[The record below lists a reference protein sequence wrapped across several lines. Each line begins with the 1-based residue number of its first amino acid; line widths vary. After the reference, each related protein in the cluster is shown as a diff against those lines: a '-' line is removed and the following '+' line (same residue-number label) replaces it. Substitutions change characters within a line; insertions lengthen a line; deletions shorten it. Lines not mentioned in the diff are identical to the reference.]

1 MPETVE
7 YRLTAGTK
15 PFCLTN
21 REIGCVNI
29 GVYCAN
35 PECGEFLTILKE
47 SNPAFNYTVVLQCS
61 ILLECD
67 HCHTKYRYSQNR
79 IQHIALNTQN
89 IKRQTG

>member
-7 YRLTAGTK
+7 YHLTAETK
-15 PFCLTN
+15 PFCLTS

-35 PECGEFLTILKE
+35 PECGELLIILKE
-47 SNPAFNYTVVLQCS
+47 SNPEFNYVVVLERS
-61 ILLECD
+61 ILLKCD
-67 HCHTKYRYSQNR
+67 HCQTTHRYSQDR

-89 IKRQTG
+89 IKRRLE